1 MHNDIVKLSSLVGR
15 LNQCALI
22 ASVQASDKSP
32 TDHPDTL
39 LRLAKASVQEGVQVL
54 RLEGVKA
61 IRTVKPE
68 VRAPVIGLLK
78 RKYPK
83 IEVYIT
89 PTAQDVDS
97 LLEVGCDV
105 IALDATGRER
115 PYRQTFPSLVERI
128 HRRDCLVMA
137 DCDTLASALAAEAAG
152 ADLIGTTL
160 AGYTTAHPATEGPDF
175 EMLRQI
181 CATVKVPVIA
191 EGRYTQRWEI
201 EAALR
206 IGATAVTVGGALNN
220 PIKQTRA
227 LKPVNRIGKGVFGA
241 VDIGGT
247 WLRFATFSRQW
258 EMLEVVHTPNPPT
271 RSERIEW
278 IKTQIAQFQVER
290 VGVSTGGIVDPKSGE
305 VVAAK
310 EYLMHDH
317 IGIVFDEATLGV
329 PVNAFGDGHASAWA
343 HANLPQFAGTRV
355 ATLAIGTGVGC
366 GFVQN
371 GKIWAGRRGQYP
383 TINDLPTASGQTY
396 EKLMGG
402 MFVTKDPTEEQK
414 TIARQALEGAV
425 AALNGLYFPD
435 SLVICGSVGM
445 SDWMAPELAKA
456 NATPS
461 PFGAN
466 AGLYGAAA
474 LALFPDYI

>member
-1 MHNDIVKLSSLVGR
+1 VKLSSLVAR

-22 ASVQASDKSP
+22 ASVQASDRSP

-61 IRTVKPE
+61 IRTIKPE

-78 RKYPK
+78 RRYPK
-83 IEVYIT
+83 IDVYIT
-89 PTAQDVDS
+89 PTAQDADS
-97 LLEVGCDV
+97 LLEQGCDV
-105 IALDATGRER
+105 IALDGTARAR
-115 PYRQTFPSLVERI
+115 PFNQTLPNLIERI
-128 HRRDCLVMA
+128 HRRDSLVMA
-137 DCDTLASALAAEAAG
+137 DCDTLESALAAEAAG

-160 AGYTTAHPATEGPDF
+160 AGYTPDRPATVGPDF
-175 EMLRQI
+175 EVLRQI
-181 CATVKVPVIA
+181 CHAVKVPVIA

-206 IGATAVTVGGALNN
+206 IGAAGVTVGGALND

-227 LKPVNRIGKGVFGA
+227 LLPLNRMGKGVIGA

-247 WLRFATFSRQW
+247 WLRFSTFSHRW
-258 EMLEVVHTPNPPT
+258 EMLQSVQTPNPPH
-271 RSERIEW
+271 REDRLQW
-278 IKTQIAQFQVER
+278 IRDQIKQFGVER
-290 VGVSTGGIVDPKSGE
+290 VGVSTGGVVDPASGE
-305 VVAAK
+305 VVDAK

-317 IGIVFDEATLGV
+317 IGIVFDERSLGV

-343 HANLPQFAGTRV
+343 HANLPEFAGKRV

-371 GKIWAGRRGQYP
+371 GKIWAGRRGEYP
-383 TINDLPTASGQTY
+383 RINDLHSASGEPY

-402 MFVTKDPTEEQK
+402 MFVTKDPSDEQK
-414 TIARQALEGAV
+414 EVAKSALHGAA

-435 SLVICGSVGM
+435 NLVICGSVGM
-445 SDWMAPELAKA
+445 SDWMAPELQII

-461 PFGAN
+461 PFGAH

-474 LALFPDYI
+474 LALFPDYR